1 MILLY
6 ENDYDQIEFLKKITS
21 RLPELIPKIVVRTK
35 TDIKNNEPLESTQ
48 SLLKYLGNLKIG
60 KEVSCKMGDNLDDL
74 VHTIVD
80 VC

>member
-48 SLLKYLGNLKIG
+48 SLLK
-60 KEVSCKMGDNLDDL
+60 
-74 VHTIVD
+74 
-80 VC
+80 